1 MSNTFKIPSC
11 NETQNRQ
18 ASLHPAT
25 FKERF
30 VGFVCFVAIY
40 NLGSLVQSPT
50 QLVTAHL
57 PPHIHH
63 VAGINWRL

>member
-1 MSNTFKIPSC
+1 MSNTFEIPTH

-30 VGFVCFVAIY
+30 VGFVCFVA
-40 NLGSLVQSPT
+40 LSSLAR
-50 QLVTAHL
+50 LVD
-57 PPHIHH
+57 
-63 VAGINWRL
+63 